1 MTQIYANRF
10 ANDLDW
16 NLLRTFMVIAEE
28 GSITRAANQLLRG
41 QPAVSSALKR
51 LEESM
56 GNRLIERGRG
66 DFRLTAAGLSLYREC
81 IDLYGDV
88 ARLKDITNLASQKVS
103 GEVSIHL
110 ASHVITPLLDD
121 LMSNTYATHPDVTY
135 VIKTATS
142 ALVAQ
147 QVQEKTASFGLC
159 LVNRRLP
166 ELDYQVIYREFF
178 GLFCGPR
185 HPLFGRKNLRM
196 GDLQG
201 LDAVSFETDDLNDAL
216 RPVALLRRQYELDQ
230 RIIGQSSHL
239 EEVRRMI
246 LCGIG
251 IGPLPVHVVEQDVK
265 KGLLWRL
272 PPYKNPPAVDIYLVT
287 NPKKRLNRAEGFIVK
302 SLKNSIKDT
311 PMEQRTYQGE
321 PVTY

>member
-41 QPAVSSALKR
+41 QPAVSLALKR
-51 LEESM
+51 LEESL
-56 GNRLIERGRG
+56 GVRLVERGRG
-66 DFRLTAAGLSLYREC
+66 DFRLTAAGKNLYREC
-81 IDLYGDV
+81 VDLYGGI
-88 ARLKDITNLASQKVS
+88 ARLRDVTNLASQEIS

-121 LMSNTYATHPDVTY
+121 LLSDIYANHSDVTY
-135 VIKTATS
+135 VIKNATS

-147 QVQEKTASFGLC
+147 QVQEKNASFGLC

-185 HPLFGRKNLRM
+185 HPLFRRKNLHID
-196 GDLQG
+196 DLRG
-201 LDAVSFETDDLNDAL
+201 LDAVSFGTDDLNDAL

-230 RIIGQSSHL
+230 RIIGQSSQL

-246 LCGIG
+246 LCGLG
-251 IGPLPVHVVEQDVK
+251 IGPLPVHVVEKDVK
-265 KGLLWRL
+265 EGLLWRL
-272 PPYKNPPAVDIYLVT
+272 PPYEKPPAVDIYLVT
-287 NPKKRLNRAEGFIVK
+287 NPKKRLNRAEDLIIN
-302 SLKNSIKDT
+302 SLKASIKEI
-311 PMEQRTYQGE
+311 PMEQRTYRG
-321 PVTY
+321 

>member
-1 MTQIYANRF
+1 MTQTYANRF

-41 QPAVSSALKR
+41 QPAVSQALKR
-51 LEESM
+51 LEESL
-56 GNRLIERGRG
+56 GIRLVDRGHG
-66 DFRLTAAGLSLYREC
+66 DFRLTAAGKSLYREC
-81 IDLYGDV
+81 VDLYGGI
-88 ARLKDITNLASQKVS
+88 ARLKDVTNLASQKIS

-121 LMSNTYATHPDVTY
+121 LLSDIYTNHSDVTY
-135 VIKTATS
+135 VIKNATS

-147 QVQEKTASFGLC
+147 QVQEKSASLGLC

-166 ELDYQVIYREFF
+166 ELEYQVIYREFF

-185 HPLFGRKNLRM
+185 HPLFRRENLRM
-196 GDLQG
+196 DDLRG
-201 LDAVSFETDDLNDAL
+201 LDAVSFGTDDLNDAL

-230 RIIGQSSHL
+230 RIIGQSSQL

-246 LCGIG
+246 LCGLG
-251 IGPLPVHVVEQDVK
+251 IGPLPVHVVEKDVK
-265 KGLLWRL
+265 EGLLWRL

-287 NPKKRLNRAEGFIVK
+287 NPKKRLNRAEDLIIK
-302 SLKNSIKDT
+302 RLKASITDI
-311 PMEQRTYQGE
+311 PMEQRTYWGC
-321 PVTY
+321 T

>member
-1 MTQIYANRF
+1 MTQTYANRF

-41 QPAVSSALKR
+41 QPAVSQALKR
-51 LEESM
+51 LEESL
-56 GNRLIERGRG
+56 GIRLVDRGHG
-66 DFRLTAAGLSLYREC
+66 DFRLTAAGKSLYREC
-81 IDLYGDV
+81 VDLYGGI
-88 ARLKDITNLASQKVS
+88 ARLKDVTNLASQKIS

-121 LMSNTYATHPDVTY
+121 LLSDIYTNHSDVTY
-135 VIKTATS
+135 VIKNATS

-147 QVQEKTASFGLC
+147 QVQEKSASLGLC

-166 ELDYQVIYREFF
+166 ELEYQVIYREFF

-185 HPLFGRKNLRM
+185 HPLFRRENLRM
-196 GDLQG
+196 DDLRG
-201 LDAVSFETDDLNDAL
+201 LDAVSFGTDDLNDAL

-230 RIIGQSSHL
+230 RIIGQSSQL

-246 LCGIG
+246 LCGLG
-251 IGPLPVHVVEQDVK
+251 IGPLPVHVVEKDVK
-265 KGLLWRL
+265 EGLLWRL

-287 NPKKRLNRAEGFIVK
+287 NPKKRLNRAEDLIIK
-302 SLKNSIKDT
+302 RLKASITDI
-311 PMEQRTYQGE
+311 PMEQRTYWG
-321 PVTY
+321 